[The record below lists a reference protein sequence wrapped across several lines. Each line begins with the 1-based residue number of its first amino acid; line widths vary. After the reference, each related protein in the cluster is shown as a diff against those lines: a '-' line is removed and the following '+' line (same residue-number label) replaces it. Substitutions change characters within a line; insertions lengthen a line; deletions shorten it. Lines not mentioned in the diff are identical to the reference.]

1 MILFYDLS
9 THVLSKII
17 ARKVPNFFNNAEQ
30 LFSGIKIKFE
40 EIVRCSFVPGK
51 ISM

>member
-1 MILFYDLS
+1 MIYRHMFCPKSSPEKYL
-9 THVLSKII
+9 I
-17 ARKVPNFFNNAEQ
+17 FFNDAEQ